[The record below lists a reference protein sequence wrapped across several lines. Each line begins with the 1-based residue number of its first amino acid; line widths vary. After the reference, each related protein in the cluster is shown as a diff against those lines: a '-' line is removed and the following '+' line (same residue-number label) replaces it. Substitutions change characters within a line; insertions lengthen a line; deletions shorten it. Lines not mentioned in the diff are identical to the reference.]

1 MLDILH
7 YEFIQNAIIAG
18 LLVSI
23 ASGIIGSL
31 IVVNRMVF
39 LAGGIAHTSYG
50 GIGLAVYF
58 GLPIFLGASVFAV
71 GAALLMAI
79 ITLNQRD
86 KIDTFI
92 GLIWAVGMAIGI
104 IFVDLTPGYN
114 VDLMSYLFG
123 SILAVSNDDIT
134 YMSILLIAI
143 IIIVTLFYR
152 EILAVSYDSEYANL
166 RGINVKFFYTLIL
179 ILSALT
185 VVIAIKVVG
194 LILVIALLTIPIY
207 IAEKVSTSLGTM
219 MFVSGVLSSVFT
231 LVGLWFSYQF
241 DLTSG
246 ASIILVSAF
255 GLTLFLFTTKV
266 LTNETTISF
275 LFFMSKLSASVY
287 FVCY

>member
-1 MLDILH
+1 MFMLEIFSYD
-7 YEFIQNAIIAG
+7 FIQNAILAG
-18 LLVSI
+18 LLVSF

-71 GAALLMAI
+71 CAAILMAF

-92 GLIWAVGMAIGI
+92 GLIWAVGMAVGI

-123 SILAVSNDDIT
+123 SILAVSSDDIE
-134 YMSILLIAI
+134 YMSILLAI
-143 IIIVTLFYR
+143 IVLIVTFFYR
-152 EILAVSYDSEYANL
+152 EILAISYDSEYASL
-166 RGINVKFFYTLIL
+166 RNINVKFFYTLIL

-207 IAEKVSTSLGTM
+207 IGEKLSNSLGMM
-219 MFVSGVLSSVFT
+219 MFVSGILSACFT
-231 LVGLWFSYQF
+231 LSGLWFSYQF
-241 DLTSG
+241 DVTSG
-246 ASIILVSAF
+246 ASIILVSAIS
-255 GLTLFLFTTKV
+255 LSVFLFYTKY
-266 LTNETTISF
+266 LQR
-275 LFFMSKLSASVY
+275 
-287 FVCY
+287 

>member
-1 MLDILH
+1 MLEILN

-18 LLVSI
+18 VLVSV

-58 GLPIFLGASVFAV
+58 GFPIFLGASIFAV
-71 GAALLMAI
+71 FAALLMAY
-79 ITLNQRD
+79 ITLNDR
-86 KIDTFI
+86 KRIDTFI

-104 IFVDLTPGYN
+104 ILIDLTPGYN

-123 SILAVSNDDIT
+123 SILAVSSSDIT
-134 YMSILLIAI
+134 SMAVLLVVIIAV
-143 IIIVTLFYR
+143 IVFWYR
-152 EILAVSYDSEYANL
+152 EILAVSYDSQYASL
-166 RGINVKFFYTLIL
+166 RGINIKFFYTLIL
-179 ILSALT
+179 VLSALT

-207 IAEKVSTSLGTM
+207 IAEKLSGSLASMMIISGILSTI
-219 MFVSGVLSSVFT
+219 FT
-231 LVGLWFSYQF
+231 LSGLYLSYSY

-246 ASIILVSAF
+246 ASIIMISAISL
-255 GLTLFLFTTKV
+255 GLFLIIERIKAR
-266 LTNETTISF
+266 LKN
-275 LFFMSKLSASVY
+275 
-287 FVCY
+287 